1 MSSYIKMNEG
11 QMISSLIILQEKIDE
26 RCGNTITLVQTISFL
41 EEIIYNI
48 DFNANE
54 SLLEFIENFLNE
66 LGMEK

>member
-48 DFNANE
+48 DFNAKE